1 MKKSTIL
8 LLAVAAM
15 AASSC
20 AKENLQENS
29 AANLSPITISVS
41 SEPVSASSEAVVKA
55 AFDSDNYP
63 AIVWTGTES
72 ISVLGASTGNQTFS
86 TTDSG
91 SEVEFS
97 GLASLSD
104 EVLYAVYP
112 ADATVTLNSGE
123 TVTLSGVTVP
133 AVQTAT
139 AGSFDPKANVCV
151 ASTTAD
157 KRDFTFKSLVAFLK
171 FRLDDAENVEK
182 VVFVGNNGENM
193 ACTASAVTLEGSHGG
208 TYTSVSKSITV
219 NGPFKSDCDYFA
231 TTRPQ
236 SFTNGIT
243 IYVQYSDGTVKSCKT
258 TGQLF
263 ETGKSRNFI
272 RLLGTIPSDKLKEVT
287 DRYELYSAGFDITMG
302 SVTFNTAMENAPAA
316 SVLEATTAD
325 VELKSTIGGKNKN
338 MIIFLSQGGN
348 YKFTLTET
356 ANLFERVILVNRFAD
371 KTVSID
377 AGTTGR
383 ISAQTGS
390 LYMKDLDLS
399 LATSTSIT
407 YLIYNYN
414 ITTNVDA
421 LVFDGCK
428 ISNIDMNFLAF
439 TGTGII
445 NDIEIVNSDLKFKE
459 TPSSTTA
466 GAAVIKT
473 TQSIT
478 YPKIV
483 FNQNILFCES
493 NKARQVAMFS
503 NSNTTAN
510 SSIGSLTFTRN
521 TIVGLYPTQKY
532 SYFMVNSLTNYTSG
546 NNYYHLPSYIDSQFA
561 GEKYLSIV
569 NAATNPGEYSITR
582 DYLWYSKAD
591 DASAAKTLKMF
602 KTDLSDDKTVYY
614 PYMNYASDKNVLTID
629 WDAETFVSSNKSYGA
644 TR

>member
-72 ISVLGASTGNQTFS
+72 ISVLGASTGNRTFS

-263 ETGKSRNFI
+263 ETGKSRNVI
-272 RLLGTIPSDKLKEVT
+272 RLLGTIPSDKLKKVT
-287 DRYELYSAGFDITMG
+287 DRYELYSAGFDITVG
-302 SVTFNTAMENAPAA
+302 GVTVNKTSYPNANYISA
-316 SVLEATTAD
+316 S
-325 VELKSTIGGKNKN
+325 S
-338 MIIFLSQGGN
+338 
-348 YKFTLTET
+348 
-356 ANLFERVILVNRFAD
+356 AD
-371 KTVSID
+371 KTLKGGVNFVD
-377 AGTTGR
+377 ADAVAEFPTTEG
-383 ISAQTGS
+383 IALPFIVVGNTEGS
-390 LYMKDLDLS
+390 RTKITAS
-399 LATSTSIT
+399 SQVKFTSTETVANNIVEFQNVSLSTDGISEGYLLSNTKDNVIQRIGFNDCSIEIVGDKNLSYMSSARNVNSFVVKDCDVKANSSKAVYMLQVQANEYT
-407 YLIYNYN
+407 MTELTFDNNVFWSDSAVQGFCLYHNRKSAVSTVT
-414 ITTNVDA
+414 ITHNTFVNVYPQASYAYCQLNDLVAGSISNNLFYFTDYTTNCNTKYTGIVKEETNTNVDET
-421 LVFDGCK
+421 LYEKFV
-428 ISNIDMNFLAF
+428 SNYAIYA
-439 TGTGII
+439 
-445 NDIEIVNSDLKFKE
+445 E
-459 TPSSTTA
+459 
-466 GAAVIKT
+466 
-473 TQSIT
+473 
-478 YPKIV
+478 
-483 FNQNILFCES
+483 
-493 NKARQVAMFS
+493 
-503 NSNTTAN
+503 
-510 SSIGSLTFTRN
+510 GS
-521 TIVGLYPTQKY
+521 VPTQRMK
-532 SYFMVNSLTNYTSG
+532 VGQNTNKGTIY
-546 NNYYHLPSYIDSQFA
+546 NKVPA
-561 GEKYLSIV
+561 
-569 NAATNPGEYSITR
+569 
-582 DYLWYSKAD
+582 
-591 DASAAKTLKMF
+591 DASAIFDFGDDSANFNIAKGIF
-602 KTDLSDDKTVYY
+602 KSKSTVY
-614 PYMNYASDKNVLTID
+614 
-629 WDAETFVSSNKSYGA
+629 GA
-644 TR
+644 QR

>member
-29 AANLSPITISVS
+29 AADLSPIT
-41 SEPVSASSEAVVKA
+41 VSASSEVGVKA

-86 TTDSG
+86 TTSSG
-91 SEVEFS
+91 SSAEFS

-104 EVLYAVYP
+104 DVLYAVYP
-112 ADATVTLNSGE
+112 ADSDVSLNSGE

-139 AGSFDPKANVCV
+139 AGSFDPKAYVCV

-171 FRLDDAENVEK
+171 FRLDDAENVAK

-193 ACTASAVTLEGSHGG
+193 ACTASAVTLDGSHGG

-263 ETGKSRNFI
+263 ETGKSRNVI
-272 RLLGTIPSDKLKEVT
+272 RPLGTIPSDKLKEVT
-287 DRYELYSAGFDITMG
+287 DRYELYSAGFDVTVG
-302 SVTFNTAMENAPAA
+302 STTFNTAMENAPTA

-325 VELKSTIGGKNKN
+325 VNIQPTINGTKKN
-338 MIIFLSQGGN
+338 IIVFLSSEGD
-348 YKFTLTET
+348 YKFTLSTT
-356 ANLFERVILVNRFAD
+356 ANLVERVVLVNRYSD

-377 AGTTGR
+377 ASEGGR
-383 ISAQTGS
+383 VLAKTGS
-390 LYMKDLDLS
+390 LYFKDLNVICAAS
-399 LATSTSIT
+399 SKYTFF
-407 YLIYNYN
+407 IYNSAD
-414 ITTNVDA
+414 NVDA

-428 ISNIDMNFLAF
+428 ISNIDLNILAL
-439 TGTGII
+439 TGAGNVT
-445 NDIEIVNSDLKFKE
+445 DIEFVNSDLKFNAA
-459 TPSSTTA
+459 PSSTTA

-473 TQSIT
+473 NQSLT
-478 YPKIV
+478 YPKVV
-483 FNQNILFCES
+483 FTENVLYCADNS
-493 NKARQVAMFS
+493 DRQVAMFS
-503 NSNTTAN
+503 NSNTNRNA
-510 SSIGSLTFTRN
+510 SITSLTFTKN
-521 TIVGLYPTQKY
+521 TIAGLYPTKNY
-532 SYFMVNSLTNYTSG
+532 SYFMVNSLGSYTEG
-546 NNYYHLPSYIDSQFA
+546 KNYYHLPKYSDSSYA
-561 GEKYLSIV
+561 GTANYLSIV
-569 NAATNPGEYSITR
+569 KATTNPEIANFNLLSR
-582 DYLWYSKAD
+582 DYLWYDST
-591 DASAAKTLKMF
+591 SGTAKTLKAF
-602 KTDLSDDKTVYY
+602 NANISSDSTTESGYA
-614 PYMNYASDKNVLTID
+614 PYMKSGSDASLLTID
-629 WDAETFVSSNKSYGA
+629 WDAETFVSSNKNYGA